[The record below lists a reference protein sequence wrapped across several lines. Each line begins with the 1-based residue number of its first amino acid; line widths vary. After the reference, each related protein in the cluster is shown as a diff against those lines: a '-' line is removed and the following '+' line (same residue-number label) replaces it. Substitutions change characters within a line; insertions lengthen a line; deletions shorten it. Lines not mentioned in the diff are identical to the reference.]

1 MEKEKIRN
9 FLMQVGPLR
18 LILVGICGIF
28 LILVSLPDEKGG
40 RKTISET
47 TEEIQE
53 MKQTEKENETYTT
66 HMEQRLKKMLE
77 KMEGVGKAE
86 VMITLLSS
94 RESVVNKDTPYEE
107 EKEEQEGNEKKI
119 SSKKSGQEE
128 TVLIEEDGNQV
139 PFVLKQY
146 EPEVEGVIAV
156 IEGGDDPVTVSRVT
170 EAIQALFHV
179 EVHKIKVLKMEDG
192 T

>member
-40 RKTISET
+40 GKTISES

-53 MKQTEKENETYTT
+53 MKQTEKENENYTT

>member
-107 EKEEQEGNEKKI
+107 EKEEQEGNEKKV